1 MYEDLYSKF
10 KDMLKRIINRINEF
24 IDKNINNPYLVESKL
39 LLINNHII
47 DILNIN
53 DESQSYFVWN
63 QNQDNSQSN
72 LYSEKILINPL
83 ISSRC
88 YDQKKKII
96 NKFKRKYF
104 DNKEKNEKVIH
115 SYNDFK
121 INSDNKK
128 ELTPNKYKI
137 IKLKR
142 KLKDEHEKSKIKELS
157 YLQRLLDLQKD
168 LFLYELKR
176 NKEKEIS
183 HSYNNSLNYFTIN
196 NNNYNNNRNCNE
208 NLYSNNIQNIKHSLS
223 QFEFKGRP
231 ESVKKNNFDDMKL
244 KYELLKKKKLLKRN
258 NFIKFDFG
266 EIKKSID
273 KKMDKI
279 KGINAKIPLTIRKTK
294 INKY

>member
-53 DESQSYFVWN
+53 DESQSSFVCN

-72 LYSEKILINPL
+72 LNSEKILINPL

-104 DNKEKNEKVIH
+104 NNKEKNEKVIH
-115 SYNDFK
+115 SYNDYK

-142 KLKDEHEKSKIKELS
+142 KLKNEQEKSKIKELS

-168 LFLYELKR
+168 LFLYELKT
-176 NKEKEIS
+176 NKEKDVN

-196 NNNYNNNRNCNE
+196 NYNYNNNRNCNK
-208 NLYSNNIQNIKHSLS
+208 NLHSSNIQNIKHSLS
-223 QFEFKGRP
+223 QFE
-231 ESVKKNNFDDMKL
+231 VKNL
-244 KYELLKKKKLLKRN
+244 EVLKKIILM
-258 NFIKFDFG
+258 I
-266 EIKKSID
+266 
-273 KKMDKI
+273 
-279 KGINAKIPLTIRKTK
+279 
-294 INKY
+294 